1 MLENDFILWGCK
13 MIAIMSYNRER
24 AVEYAKRWA
33 RGRNPLFF
41 DFTGGGGN
49 CTSFVSQCLWAG
61 SLSTDPSQ
69 PFGWYYVSVNDR
81 APAFSGVNEFY
92 AYLCGVN
99 GFPPVNSRRGPFAVE
114 VMREM
119 VQIGDVVQLANRSGR
134 FYHTLIVSGFDPS
147 LSDGGILVC
156 ANSDDA
162 LDRPLSTYNY
172 AAVRFLHVLGVNIET
187 NGADELYTGLLDG
200 TALPPANL
208 IYSPAVE

>member
-1 MLENDFILWGCK
+1 
-13 MIAIMSYNRER
+13 MIATMPYDRER

-49 CTSFVSQCLWAG
+49 CTNFVSQCLLAG
-61 SLSTDPSQ
+61 SLNMDASQ
-69 PFGWYYVSVNDR
+69 PFGWYYVSVDDR

-92 AYLCGVN
+92 GYLCGVN

-114 VMREM
+114 VMRET
-119 VQIGDVVQLANRSGR
+119 VRIGDVVQLANRSGR

-162 LDRPLSTYNY
+162 LDRPLSTYSF
-172 AAVRFLHVLGVNIET
+172 AAARFLHVLGVNIET
-187 NGADELYTGLLDG
+187 DGADGLYTGLLDG
-200 TALPPANL
+200 TALPPVSL
-208 IYSPAVE
+208 IYSPEIE